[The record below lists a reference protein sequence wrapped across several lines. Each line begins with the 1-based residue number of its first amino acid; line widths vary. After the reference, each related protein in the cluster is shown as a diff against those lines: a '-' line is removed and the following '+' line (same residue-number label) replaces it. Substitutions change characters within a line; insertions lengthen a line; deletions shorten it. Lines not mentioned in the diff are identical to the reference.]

1 MKMFY
6 FNTEFDVPRIFPND
20 NFYMRFNPRDRRW
33 YTKEELD
40 DPNFDDSKGFYYLYD
55 RYLPLRSKK
64 AGRFEK
70 LHGSQPPHET
80 FPIFLNLNG
89 RRISVNK

>member
-20 NFYMRFNPRDRRW
+20 NFYMRFNPKDRRW

-40 DPNFDDSKGFYYLYD
+40 DPNFDDSQGFYNTYDHYLTC
-55 RYLPLRSKK
+55 RLS
-64 AGRFEK
+64 RFEISNK
-70 LHGSQPPHET
+70 LC
-80 FPIFLNLNG
+80 NLN
-89 RRISVNK
+89 ISKMACF

>member
-20 NFYMRFNPRDRRW
+20 NFYMRFNPKDRRW

-40 DPNFDDSKGFYYLYD
+40 DPNFDDSQGFYNIHDNYLKEHQELKFD
-55 RYLPLRSKK
+55 W
-64 AGRFEK
+64 F
-70 LHGSQPPHET
+70 
-80 FPIFLNLNG
+80 
-89 RRISVNK
+89 

>member
-40 DPNFDDSKGFYYLYD
+40 DPNFDDSKGFHNLYD
-55 RYLPLRSKK
+55 RY
-64 AGRFEK
+64 
-70 LHGSQPPHET
+70 
-80 FPIFLNLNG
+80 
-89 RRISVNK
+89 